1 MFYDAR
7 GHLEMLRAHSEFTY
21 EFPRKELRNSMEI
34 SSIFWRP
41 KTVVSTVELLSVSM
55 VFYSFKIH
63 QNVFCLSV

>member
-1 MFYDAR
+1 MNLHMNSPGR
-7 GHLEMLRAHSEFTY
+7 ISCKHE
-21 EFPRKELRNSMEI
+21 ELRNSMEI